1 MLDRRTQPN
10 LFDPRR
16 LGVAAIEEEPPA
28 PRDPEPPRTRTR
40 RRPDSTRRHAA
51 TARALLGDRLRDL
64 RVRRG
69 VRYVPVVVLLL
80 LLLTHR
86 AGGGRSVT
94 ATQVT
99 HSVAASTMPAAP
111 AAAEAAASPASRTS
125 PVRPRPA
132 HAAPRPVRRLSP
144 PRQLTGS
151 QPHRPA
157 SPRAPAPASPPSA
170 PSTPPATYMPAAT
183 YATAAGAPPSS
194 STGSE
199 PVRRQEESGDEFG
212 FER

>member
-16 LGVAAIEEEPPA
+16 LGVAATEEEPPA
-28 PRDPEPPRTRTR
+28 PQAPEPPRTRTR

-51 TARALLGDRLRDL
+51 TARTLLGDRLRDP

-69 VRYVPVVVLLL
+69 ARYAPVVVLLL

-99 HSVAASTMPAAP
+99 HSVAASTTPAAP
-111 AAAEAAASPASRTS
+111 AAAAPAAAPASRTS
-125 PVRPRPA
+125 PVRGRSMY
-132 HAAPRPVRRLSP
+132 AAPRAVRSLRP
-144 PRQLTGS
+144 PRQPIGS
-151 QPHRPA
+151 QSQCPA

-170 PSTPPATYMPAAT
+170 PSTPPATSTPAA
-183 YATAAGAPPSS
+183 GPPPS